1 MKFEMDINRAFY
13 LEFSNLL
20 TLKVIVKTL
29 VILLDSSLKINAS
42 KMETTKKTRRGH
54 TINRIARD

>member
-29 VILLDSSLKINAS
+29 FILLDSSLKINAS
-42 KMETTKKTRRGH
+42 KMETAKKRLDEDTL
-54 TINRIARD
+54 